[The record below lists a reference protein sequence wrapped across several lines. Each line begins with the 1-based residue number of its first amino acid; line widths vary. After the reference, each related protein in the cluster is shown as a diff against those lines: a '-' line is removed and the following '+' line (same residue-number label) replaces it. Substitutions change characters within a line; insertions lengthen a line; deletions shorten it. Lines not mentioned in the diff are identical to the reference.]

1 MSTSVMS
8 KACIHSI
15 SSKRIMIRYFE
26 DGGLEKDGV
35 IEIRPD
41 VEDLS
46 LGDRIYAQVRIGVDG
61 TRYLKGMAIYCS
73 DPSSMPPGIDLIF
86 NTSASRGTPIADIL
100 KPINKNSSNPFSVN
114 FRQWSYQD
122 ADGISHLSPLNIVA
136 DNNDWDEW
144 VEKQRNLAAQFI
156 SRKNPTQS
164 EYSSDSSCVDYLC
177 QKILRN

>member
-1 MSTSVMS
+1 MSN
-8 KACIHSI
+8 IIQSI
-15 SSKRIMIRYFE
+15 NSKRIMIHYFE

-41 VEDLS
+41 AEDLC

-61 TRYLKGMAIYCS
+61 THYLRGMAIYCS
-73 DPSSMPPGIDLIF
+73 DPNSMPSGIDLIF
-86 NTSASRGTPIADIL
+86 NTSKHRGTPIDDIL
-100 KPINKNSSNPFSVN
+100 KPINKDSSNPFSVN
-114 FRQWSYQD
+114 FRQLTYQD

-144 VEKQRNLAAQFI
+144 VEKPINLAAQFI
-156 SRKNPTQS
+156 SRKNPTQL

-177 QKILRN
+177 QRILQN